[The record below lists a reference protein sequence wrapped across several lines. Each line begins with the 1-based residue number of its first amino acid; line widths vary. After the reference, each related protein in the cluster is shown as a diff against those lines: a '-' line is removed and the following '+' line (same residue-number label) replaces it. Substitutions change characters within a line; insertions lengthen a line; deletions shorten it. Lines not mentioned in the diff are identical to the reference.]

1 MSTNFLN
8 PKTIKKNIIWIFIFF
23 NSISIFAHQSDLST
37 VLISQD
43 EKGKC
48 FLQIISSLNA
58 FEGEIDYK
66 YSISAYKTPEE
77 FRALVIEHFKKNVLF
92 ICNEKDTLKFG
103 KPIVLLGHETKL
115 VVEVF
120 GFPEN
125 IRSMYFKNTMF
136 RNTPHN
142 QSSLMMVKKG
152 LPNQLYVLN
161 NENKQQINVVLENG
175 KWESIAANSDE
186 SVSPYLFWGSIVVLL
201 LSLILFLKRFKTAFG
216 SKKILFLLLL
226 STASFAQNNK
236 QNIRG
241 TVIDKL
247 SQTPIIGAIVQI
259 NNSEKQTVTDEK
271 GNYILTDIRPDRY
284 EIKVS
289 FAGYKEVVIPE
300 LIVTSGK
307 EMILDITLEDEF
319 KKLDEVVVKAS
330 KKSGTIN
337 KFATVSARTFSM
349 EEVNRYAGGRS
360 DVARLVANFAGVS
373 TPDDSRN
380 DIVIRGN
387 SPVGVLWRIDGMN
400 VTNPN
405 HFASVGTTGGA
416 VSALNTNLLKNS
428 DFFTSAFP
436 AEYGNATSG
445 VFDIG
450 FRNGNSKKR
459 ETTIQLGVITG
470 LEATTEGP
478 INKEKGSSYLVGY
491 RYGLAGVAK
500 LVGVDIGTTATPS
513 YQDFSFK
520 LNSGTS
526 KLGKFS
532 MFGILAS
539 STINI
544 EGGNSNS
551 LYGNG
556 NQVDFASKIGIVG
569 LNHFKQ
575 INTKSFI
582 SSTIG
587 LNYSKTDQ
595 TSYDFDRMA
604 NTSFIKEVSNV
615 AKTGY
620 NFSSTYNLKVSPKF
634 FIKAGIQDELMGLDL
649 FYKTKENSSDAW
661 KQVWDTNSYTNLAQ
675 AFVQAKY
682 NISENLILNAGVHS
696 QKFFLNN
703 SVSVEPRLG
712 LKYAVNSKSS
722 FSLGYG
728 LHSQMQPINVYF
740 LQTQNTDGSY
750 DYNNKNLDFTKS
762 QHFVL
767 GYDLQPF
774 NDWRLK
780 TEVYYQAISN
790 VPVNTFSSSYSML
803 NTGSTFKT
811 DLEDNLVNSGT
822 GTNYGAEVT
831 IEKFFSKGY
840 YGLFTSSLYSSKYKG
855 SDGVERNTAFNGKY
869 VFNILG
875 GKEWKV
881 GSENRNKISTDIK
894 FTNAGGRAY
903 TPVDIAASQ
912 TTGQEVLSTEAYSAN
927 YTNYFRLDLKG
938 SYTINSKTKKLSQ
951 SFSLDLQNVTNHKNM
966 FSQTFDNRSTS
977 LNTTYQLGFFPNF
990 IYKLQF

>member
-1 MSTNFLN
+1 MRKYIL
-8 PKTIKKNIIWIFIFF
+8 I
-23 NSISIFAHQSDLST
+23 L
-37 VLISQD
+37 LIS
-43 EKGKC
+43 
-48 FLQIISSLNA
+48 
-58 FEGEIDYK
+58 
-66 YSISAYKTPEE
+66 
-77 FRALVIEHFKKNVLF
+77 
-92 ICNEKDTLKFG
+92 
-103 KPIVLLGHETKL
+103 
-115 VVEVF
+115 VV
-120 GFPEN
+120 
-125 IRSMYFKNTMF
+125 T
-136 RNTPHN
+136 
-142 QSSLMMVKKG
+142 
-152 LPNQLYVLN
+152 
-161 NENKQQINVVLENG
+161 
-175 KWESIAANSDE
+175 
-186 SVSPYLFWGSIVVLL
+186 
-201 LSLILFLKRFKTAFG
+201 
-216 SKKILFLLLL
+216 
-226 STASFAQNNK
+226 FAQNNK

-241 TVIDKL
+241 IVTDKL
-247 SQTPIIGAIVQI
+247 SQTALIGATIKI
-259 NNSEKQTVTDEK
+259 SNSEIETVTDEK
-271 GNYILTDIRPDRY
+271 GNYILTEITPDRY
-284 EIKVS
+284 DIKIS
-289 FAGYKEVVIPE
+289 FEGYKEVIIPNV
-300 LIVTSGK
+300 IVTSGK
-307 EMILDITLEDEF
+307 EVILEIALEEEY
-319 KKLDEVVVKAS
+319 KKLDEIII
-330 KKSGTIN
+330 KSFN
-337 KFATVSARTFSM
+337 KSATVNKLATVSARTFSM
-349 EEVNRYAGGRS
+349 EEVNRFAGGRS
-360 DVARLVANFAGVS
+360 DVARLAANFAGVS

-491 RYGLAGVAK
+491 RYGLAGVAQA
-500 LVGVDIGTTATPS
+500 VGVDIGTTATPS
-513 YQDFSFK
+513 YQDLSFK

-532 MFGILAS
+532 MFGILAT

-544 EGGNSNS
+544 SGGNSS
-551 LYGNG
+551 TLYGNG

-587 LNYSKTDQ
+587 LNYAKTDQ
-595 TSYDFDRMA
+595 TSYDFERPT
-604 NTSFIKEVSNV
+604 NVNFIKEVSNV

-620 NFSSTYNLKVSPKF
+620 NFSTTYNLKVNSKL

-649 FYKTKENSSDAW
+649 FYKTKQNSTDAW
-661 KQVWDTNSYTNLAQ
+661 KQVWNTNSYTNLAQ
-675 AFVQAKY
+675 AFIHTKY
-682 NISENLILNAGVHS
+682 SISEKLTLNAGIHS

-703 SVSVEPRLG
+703 SFSVEPRLG
-712 LKYAVNSKSS
+712 LKYAVTNQSS
-722 FSLGYG
+722 ISLGYG

-740 LQTQNTDGSY
+740 LQTQNADGSY
-750 DYNNKNLDFTKS
+750 AYNNKNLDFTKS

-774 NDWRLK
+774 KDWRLK
-780 TEVYYQAISN
+780 TEVYYQSISN

-803 NTGSTFKT
+803 NTGSSFKT
-811 DLEDNLVNSGT
+811 DLEDNLVNTGT
-822 GTNYGAEVT
+822 GTNYGAEFT
-831 IEKFFSKGY
+831 LEKFFSNGY

-881 GSENRNKISTDIK
+881 GSESRNKIATDIK

-903 TPVDIAASQ
+903 TPVDISASQ
-912 TTGQEVLSTEAYSAN
+912 TTGREVLSTDAYSGN
-927 YTNYFRLDLKG
+927 YDNYFRLDLKG

-966 FSQTFDNRSTS
+966 FSQSYDTQKAS